1 MAKLVYVERRRVK
14 AASTKF
20 EKLLAKDPEGRR
32 ELRERAR
39 EEKAEKTRLDREFA
53 ATRPK
58 RKAKT
63 KAKTRKR
70 RAVR

>member
-14 AASTKF
+14 AASTRF

-39 EEKAEKTRLDREFA
+39 EEKAEKSRRDREFA
-53 ATRPK
+53 ATQPK
-58 RKAKT
+58 RKAISKT
-63 KAKTRKR
+63 KTRKR
-70 RAVR
+70 RAAQ

>member
-1 MAKLVYVERRRVK
+1 MAKVVHVERRRVK

-20 EKLLAKDPEGRR
+20 EKLLASSPEGRR
-32 ELRERAR
+32 ELREGAR

-53 ATRPK
+53 ATQPK

-70 RAVR
+70 RAAR